1 MLTKLCTDEKKYSI
15 LIGSNKERPVMYKM
29 FQLQDCIFI
38 SHDVPCT
45 DDWIMGP
52 LFKFTEQSG
61 ALNPLLQIQTPPA
74 FKMKY

>member
-1 MLTKLCTDEKKYSI
+1 MNMRRLKPKYNCFSFRPITGLLKKLFYKFQMLTKLCTDEKKYSI

-45 DDWIMGP
+45 DD
-52 LFKFTEQSG
+52 
-61 ALNPLLQIQTPPA
+61 
-74 FKMKY
+74 